1 LNIYP
6 LFIKGSD
13 VVTTADQALFTI
25 PLSCL

>member
-1 LNIYP
+1 MGLIK
-6 LFIKGSD
+6 KGSD